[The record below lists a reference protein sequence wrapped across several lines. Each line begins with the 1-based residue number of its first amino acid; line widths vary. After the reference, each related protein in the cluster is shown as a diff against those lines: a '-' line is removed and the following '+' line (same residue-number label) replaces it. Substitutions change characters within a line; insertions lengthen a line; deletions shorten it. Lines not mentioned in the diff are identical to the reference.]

1 VNVSLC
7 QFLDGGVQ
15 YIGYAHVYFFS
26 RTMLCPSVS
35 FVGLRS
41 HCLSTHTRTH
51 GLDVAA
57 TFGLTVLLIDTWN
70 YINGRHRFLCVTFF
84 LQCQTQSYCERH
96 QLSMLDYIALVAVL
110 QQFCSEIESYFY
122 RRHVHLTRSGRCS
135 IVTRRKLPLVRV
147 SFHWERLLQPD
158 ALNWILFLLVKMST
172 YLLLWSMFINRPL
185 DLIVDTNRKS

>member
-1 VNVSLC
+1 MSIPWWWGTVHWVCTCLFFQSDHALSVCFFCWSTFTLFVNA
-7 QFLDGGVQ
+7 
-15 YIGYAHVYFFS
+15 YAHTWLRCGCDLRVD
-26 RTMLCPSVS
+26 CPFNWHMKLYKWPTSV
-35 FVGLRS
+35 FMCYL
-41 HCLSTHTRTH
+41 
-51 GLDVAA
+51 
-57 TFGLTVLLIDTWN
+57 
-70 YINGRHRFLCVTFF
+70 F

-158 ALNWILFLLVKMST
+158 ALNWILFLCISACKNVHIFIALINVHQST
-172 YLLLWSMFINRPL
+172 AWL
-185 DLIVDTNRKS
+185 DCRH